1 MTLKIEPEMPDAR
14 SSRKLVIIATLAVAL
29 AAATLITV
37 MPATAAFGFAVAVA
51 VLWCLWLEH
60 DNERD

>member
-1 MTLKIEPEMPDAR
+1 MPDAR